1 MRSPLRSGTSL
12 FFPSSIDM
20 PVSRIK
26 VVFFDAVGTLFH
38 VKGSVG
44 DVYLRHA
51 EKYGVPRSVDRVAK
65 VNQAFKDAFRQAP
78 PPIFAVEQ
86 PEKLKQCE
94 RLWWFDIV
102 HAVFYRVGMFDGFDD
117 YFDEVYEAFSTA
129 DAWEIYSEVPEVLQ
143 QLRSQGYELG
153 VISNFDTRFFEI
165 FRELRLERFFDSIT
179 ISSLAGSAK
188 PSPKIFRHA
197 LDQHVVEPEE
207 AMHVGDDP
215 KEDFEGATNA
225 NLSGVLLDR
234 DGTGGTIPCIA
245 GLGDLHHVLH

>member
-1 MRSPLRSGTSL
+1 MPASP
-12 FFPSSIDM
+12 
-20 PVSRIK
+20 IK
-26 VVFFDAVGTLFH
+26 VVFFDAAGTLFH

-44 DVYLRHA
+44 DVYLQYA
-51 EKYGVPRSVDRVAK
+51 AKYGVPRSPDMVTK

-102 HAVFYRVGMFDGFDD
+102 HAVFYRVGMFEGFDD
-117 YFDEVYEAFSTA
+117 YFDEVYEAFGRA
-129 DAWEIYSEVPEVLQ
+129 EAWDIYPEVPEVLR

-153 VISNFDTRFFEI
+153 VISNFDTRFFDI
-165 FRELRLERFFDSIT
+165 VRALRLEHFFDSIT

-188 PSPKIFRHA
+188 PAPQIFRYA
-197 LDQHVVEPEE
+197 LAQHVVEPEE

-215 KEDFEGATNA
+215 REDFKGATDA
-225 NLSGVLLDR
+225 GLAGVLLNR
-234 DGTGGTIPCIA
+234 DGTGKSGTIPCITD
-245 GLGDLHHVLH
+245 LGELSGMLRPS

>member
-1 MRSPLRSGTSL
+1 MSG
-12 FFPSSIDM
+12 
-20 PVSRIK
+20 SRIK

-44 DVYLRHA
+44 AVYLHHA
-51 EKYGVPRSVDRVAK
+51 EKYGVPNSVTMVTK
-65 VNQAFKDAFRQAP
+65 VNQAFKEAFLQAP
-78 PPIFAVEQ
+78 PPIFVVEQ

-117 YFDEVYEAFSTA
+117 YFDEVYEAFGTA

-143 QLRSQGYELG
+143 QLQLQGYELG

-165 FRELRLERFFDSIT
+165 VRGLRLGHLFDSIT
-179 ISSLAGSAK
+179 ISSIVGSAK

-197 LDQHVVEPEE
+197 LDQHVIEPEE
-207 AMHVGDDP
+207 AMHVGDDH
-215 KEDFEGATNA
+215 KEDFDGATNA
-225 NLSGVLLDR
+225 HLSGVLLDR
-234 DGTGGTIPCIA
+234 DSEGKDGIPCISN
-245 GLGDLHHVLH
+245 LRDLSRVLH